1 VRERLL
7 RPGSGLLAVWVTNK
21 PALRAGLH
29 RLLDEE
35 WGCEEVAEWVWVKVT
50 VAGEPVYALESAVR
64 KPYEV
69 LIIARRRR
77 EGGEGRGMK
86 RKRDEVKNGGLV
98 AREEVT
104 IPSKVVLAVP
114 DVHSRKPCI
123 KGLSPSLPGR
133 RKREVALTGPAEL
146 IEPYLPASY
155 SACEIFG
162 RNLTEGWHTIGDEA
176 IKYNWDGHWGSA
188 DEMGA

>member
-1 VRERLL
+1 MREQLL

-21 PALRAGLH
+21 PALRAGLR

-69 LIIARRRR
+69 LVIARRRR
-77 EGGEGRGMK
+77 EGEEGRGVK
-86 RKRDEVKNGGLV
+86 RKREEVENGGGVVV
-98 AREEVT
+98 AREVT

-123 KGLSPSLPGR
+123 KGLFPPSSAEGESRKLLLPVLQNSSNRTCR
-133 RKREVALTGPAEL
+133 RRIAPAR
-146 IEPYLPASY
+146 Y
-155 SACEIFG
+155 SG
-162 RNLTEGWHTIGDEA
+162 A
-176 IKYNWDGHWGSA
+176 ISRKGGIP
-188 DEMGA
+188 